1 MNRALIVDDDAG
13 NRQLLRFTLEAAGFE
28 CVESTDIQ
36 EAYWLI
42 TDQPPDIVLLEWML
56 PGGSGLE
63 LLGRLRKEETT
74 ASLPVIMLT
83 SKADEEDIVRGLDFG
98 ANDYVAKPFSSR
110 ELLARIR
117 AVFRH
122 NVRQAENGK
131 HHAELRAGE
140 LVLQVDS
147 RRVMLSSKVL
157 EIGPTEFKLLHVLM
171 AHPEKAL
178 SRDQLLSLIWRANS
192 CVRKRTIDVHV
203 RRLRKLLQIENPA
216 YSDLIQTVRG
226 TGYRFSPRDLGGLD
240 APREISVQQVA
251 RA

>member
-1 MNRALIVDDDAG
+1 MKRALVVDDDAG
-13 NRQLLRFTLEAAGFE
+13 TRQLLRFVLEAAGFE

-42 TDQPPDIVLLEWML
+42 TDQPPDIVLLEWVL

-63 LLGRLRKEETT
+63 LLARLRKEETT

-83 SKADEEDIVRGLDFG
+83 TKADEEDVIQGLDFG
-98 ANDYVAKPFSSR
+98 ANDYVTKPFSSR

-122 NVRQAENGK
+122 NVRQAESSK
-131 HHAELRAGE
+131 DRAELRAGE
-140 LVLQVDS
+140 LVLQIDS

-178 SRDQLLSLIWRANS
+178 SRDQLVGRVWRTNS
-192 CVRKRTIDVHV
+192 CVRKRTIDVHI
-203 RRLRKLLQIENPA
+203 RRLRKLLQTENPA

-226 TGYRFSPRDLGGLD
+226 TGYRFSPRDLLSPD
-240 APREISVQQVA
+240 SSREMGIQSSMSA
-251 RA
+251 